1 MDPPNTCNRMRC
13 ECDKA
18 LAEKLQIH
26 ENEWNIDHHRRWGA
40 NPFDSDQRIVTNT
53 ALNSFIINFTR
64 IPR

>member
-1 MDPPNTCNRMRC
+1 MRC

-53 ALNSFIINFTR
+53 ALILCVINFTR

>member
-53 ALNSFIINFTR
+53 ALILCVSNFTR

>member
-1 MDPPNTCNRMRC
+1 MRC

-40 NPFDSDQRIVTNT
+40 NPFDSDQRIVKNT
-53 ALNSFIINFTR
+53 TLSFS
-64 IPR
+64 